1 MAGETRGTR
10 ETGAKSL
17 DSNGIAERIKQM
29 RTRFDEFR
37 GRL

>member
-1 MAGETRGTR
+1 MSERATSGHDPHE
-10 ETGAKSL
+10 L
-17 DSNGIAERIKQM
+17 AERLRTL

>member
-1 MAGETRGTR
+1 MSESVNTRGSR
-10 ETGAKSL
+10 EPHEL
-17 DSNGIAERIKQM
+17 AEELRRL